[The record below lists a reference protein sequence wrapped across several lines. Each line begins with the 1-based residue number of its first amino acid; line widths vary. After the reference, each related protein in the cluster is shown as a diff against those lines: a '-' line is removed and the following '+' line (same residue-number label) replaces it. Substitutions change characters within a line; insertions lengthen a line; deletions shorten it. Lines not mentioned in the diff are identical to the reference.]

1 MSDGYI
7 DLKFIVNGQAVPV
20 KADLGWEFREAA
32 IKALEES
39 GNSGQPIQNWE
50 LRDGAGQVLD
60 MGTKIGR
67 SNIKE
72 DATLYLN
79 LKAGVGGSS
88 GR

>member
-1 MSDGYI
+1 MSDRYL

-32 IKALEES
+32 VKALEES

-50 LRDGAGQVLD
+50 LRDGAGNVVD
-60 MGTKIGR
+60 MGTKIAR
-67 SNIKE
+67 SDIKE
-72 DATLYLN
+72 GATLYLS
-79 LKAGVGGSS
+79 LKAGVGGTC

>member
-1 MSDGYI
+1 MSDRYI

-32 IKALEES
+32 VKALEES

-50 LRDGAGQVLD
+50 LRDGAGNVVD
-60 MGTKIGR
+60 IGTKIAR
-67 SNIKE
+67 SDIKE
-72 DATLYLN
+72 GATLYLS
-79 LKAGVGGSS
+79 LKAGVGGTC